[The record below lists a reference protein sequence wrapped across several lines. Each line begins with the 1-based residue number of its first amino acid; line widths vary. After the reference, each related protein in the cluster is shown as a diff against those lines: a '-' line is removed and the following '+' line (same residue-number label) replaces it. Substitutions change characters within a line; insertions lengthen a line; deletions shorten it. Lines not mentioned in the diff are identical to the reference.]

1 MALADFIPPGTRI
14 TSGPA
19 NSSQMQIVQPVANMT
34 SVARTPL
41 STTKSFLDQLQET
54 AGLLSNEIASVGNFT
69 PRLASDYITTPFGE
83 PIAQNRFV
91 GNRFEMPNLMGAT
104 YNTRGF
110 NPIQGGQ
117 FNFNNMGTYNPGAF
131 NQFYQA
137 PMTSPAMTATTTT
150 SQMRGG
156 GENRNRSPMTDNRNI
171 SQIEADLE
179 NARLRNALLGLVNPA
194 FGVLGLLSTLDD
206 QRQVDNYRQSLIDKA
221 QSIRDNRSASDA
233 QSGFRGDTTAP
244 GADAST
250 IGGTGGRRGGAGPD
264 QGRGGFGG
272 DNTGGR
278 DASGIGGTGGRR
290 GGAGPN

>member
-1 MALADFIPPGTRI
+1 MLIGNPADFDRI
-14 TSGPA
+14 RARYEALRYPTPA
-19 NSSQMQIVQPVANMT
+19 EASFNA
-34 SVARTPL
+34 ART
-41 STTKSFLDQLQET
+41 SYE
-54 AGLLSNEIASVGNFT
+54 GLLTGSGFDTTMVPT
-69 PRLASDYITTPFGE
+69 TTPGE
-83 PIAQNRFV
+83 GVTFSVDPVTGQVTTNVPEYEVPTFETIYDAGEGLIGEGGRPIPDQVSPMMDQDLSRYQLSQN
-91 GNRFEMPNLMGAT
+91 
-104 YNTRGF
+104 
-110 NPIQGGQ
+110 
-117 FNFNNMGTYNPGAF
+117 
-131 NQFYQA
+131 
-137 PMTSPAMTATTTT
+137 
-150 SQMRGG
+150 RGG